1 MRTFIACHIRKTV
14 EIDELLSEVESMRG
28 VTPVRTPEL
37 HITLYFNGDT
47 AAKTAERVS
56 DALKHF
62 NYRKFS
68 ISLTGI
74 GFFPSAVSPRVAY
87 INVAGF
93 PHDIHPKL
101 AESLGSDVDG
111 KAFMPH
117 ITFARFHARTDVSAL
132 IAKYGK
138 FYFGDADINE
148 LCYYKSELRP
158 SGPVYTVI
166 SSVQLM

>member
-1 MRTFIACHIRKTV
+1 MRTFIACHVKRTG
-14 EIDELLSEVESMRG
+14 EIDELLRDVESIRE

-37 HITLYFNGDT
+37 HLTLYFIGDT
-47 AAKTAERVS
+47 SNETAEHVS
-56 DALKHF
+56 AVLKHF

-68 ISLTGI
+68 IGLTGI
-74 GFFPSAVSPRVAY
+74 GFFPSAASPRVAY
-87 INVAGF
+87 IRVSGF
-93 PHDIHPKL
+93 PHDLHAKL
-101 AESLGSDVDG
+101 AESLGSDVDD
-111 KAFMPH
+111 KAFTPH
-117 ITFARFHARTDVSAL
+117 ITFARFHARTNASAL

-138 FYFGDADINE
+138 TYFGDADINE